1 MNATKGGALMPQFP
15 RILDTVQVAMKAA
28 NTRHMVLSNNIT
40 NVNVPG
46 YKGFEVVFEDEL
58 KRALEPAPAQQTML
72 EGLTSDQRH
81 IPIPQSSVSPPV
93 TSVEPRIIQTG
104 DQMRQ
109 DGNNVD
115 IEDQMAKL
123 AANQLWY
130 QALVRSMSDELSR
143 LRLAITEGRR

>member
-1 MNATKGGALMPQFP
+1 MPQFP
-15 RILDTVQVAMKAA
+15 RIVDTVQVAMKAA
-28 NTRHMVLSNNIT
+28 NTRHMVLSNNVANI
-40 NVNVPG
+40 NVPG
-46 YKGFEVVFEDEL
+46 YQGFDVAFEDQL
-58 KRALEPAPAQQTML
+58 KRALEPAPTQQTML
-72 EGLTSDQRH
+72 EGLRSDQRH
-81 IPIPQSSVSPPV
+81 IPIPQSSSAPQVM
-93 TSVEPRIIQTG
+93 SVEPRIVQMV

-130 QALVRSMSDELSR
+130 QALVRSMSDEFNR